1 MKYAYLCTLKMLCIS
16 IENVNIRLMAY
27 IERQL
32 QAVIEQRMFHG
43 KAIVLIGARQVGKS
57 TLFKRILASRKM
69 QEPNEHILSLD
80 CDDPQVRAML
90 ERANLA
96 ELRQLVA
103 GNRIVMIDEAQRV
116 SGIGLTL
123 KMITDHFPDVQLL
136 VTGSS
141 SFLLQDK
148 LNEPLTGRKFEYHLY
163 PVSTQELYQDG
174 GVMRVKQTL
183 ESRLIYGSYPDVI
196 NNAEDRR
203 AVLMNLSGSYL
214 YQDLLSMEGV
224 RKPVLLEKLL
234 VALALQV
241 GSEVSYNELAQTVGT
256 DSKTVEKYVDLLEK
270 CYVVFRLSALN
281 RNVRTELKK
290 SKKIYFYD
298 NGIRNTLIQN
308 LNPLALR
315 QDAGA
320 LWENFFISERIKY
333 NHYNGRYVNAYFWR
347 TTQQQEIDYIEETD
361 GAMTAFEMKWNPKKA
376 HAALPASFLKSYPVK
391 ETAVITPDNYL
402 DWVK

>member
-1 MKYAYLCTLKMLCIS
+1 
-16 IENVNIRLMAY
+16 MAF
-27 IERQL
+27 IKRQL
-32 QAVIEQRMFHG
+32 QAVIMDRMFRG

-57 TLFKRILASRKM
+57 TLFKQILAAPEIQVPVERM
-69 QEPNEHILSLD
+69 LMLD
-80 CDDPQVRAML
+80 CDDPRVRTML
-90 ERANLA
+90 EQANLA

-103 GNRIVMIDEAQRV
+103 ENRILLIDEAQRV

-123 KMITDHFPDVQLL
+123 KMLIDHFPDVQLL

-163 PVSTQELYQDG
+163 PVSTQELYHDG
-174 GVMRVKQTL
+174 GLVRVKQTL

-196 NNAEDRR
+196 NNAGDMRTI
-203 AVLMNLSGSYL
+203 LMNLSGSYL

-256 DSKTVEKYVDLLEK
+256 DSKTIEKYVDLLEK
-270 CYVVFRLSALN
+270 CYVVFRLSALS

-298 NGIRNTLIQN
+298 NGVRNALIQN
-308 LNPLALR
+308 LNPLDMR

-333 NHYNGRYVNAYFWR
+333 NHYNGRYANVYFWR
-347 TTQQQEIDYIEETD
+347 TTQQQEIDYIEEAD

-376 HAALPASFLKSYPVK
+376 HAALPASFLKAYLVK
-391 ETAVITPDNYL
+391 ETVVVTPDNYL
-402 DWVK
+402 DWLK